1 MDVVVLILAVA
12 GIAAVLRHILSASS
26 MLLRRGLD
34 AYLAGQIAGVRANR
48 GDLTGLSDAEG
59 ARAEARRLR
68 RRALFRMALLIALL
82 AVPPLTPW
90 PESMYASYTLLWF
103 VPRRRPAQ

>member
-1 MDVVVLILAVA
+1 MDSVLLVLSIV

-26 MLLRRGLD
+26 LLLRRGLD

-68 RRALFRMALLIALL
+68 RRAVFLMALWIALL
-82 AVPPLTPW
+82 VVPPLTPW
-90 PESMYASYTLLWF
+90 PELLYASYTILWF
-103 VPRRRPAQ
+103 VPRRRASR